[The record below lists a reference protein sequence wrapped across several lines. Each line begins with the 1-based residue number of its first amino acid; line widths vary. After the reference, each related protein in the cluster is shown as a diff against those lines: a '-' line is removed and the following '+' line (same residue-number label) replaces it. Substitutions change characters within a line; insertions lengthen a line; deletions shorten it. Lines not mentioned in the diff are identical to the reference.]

1 MNNENPSEG
10 DGIDERVRKIV
21 IIGLGM
27 PIGYHS
33 LPVDNFAQEIKLEN
47 VKLERRFGE
56 DWRGNQRGHDRHVGK
71 HAAKTRLWKSQ
82 RR

>member
-1 MNNENPSEG
+1 MKDDNPPENEALE
-10 DGIDERVRKIV
+10 DRVRKIV

-27 PIGYHS
+27 TG
-33 LPVDNFAQEIKLEN
+33 LPVSRPIDDFAQEIKLEN

-56 DWRGNQRGHDRHVGK
+56 DWRGNQRSHERHVGK